1 LNCWFSFHG
10 QAAVEAG
17 FIVNKH
23 IFVDNLHEDTVVAQR
38 VVFSAMQ
45 YYGGM
50 LKVPLTA
57 GLLQSVRSSS
67 HRRRLAVEASKQKHA
82 SEATSK
88 KRKAAL
94 ELQLSAI

>member
-1 LNCWFSFHG
+1 MRTPSLHNEWFSL
-10 QAAVEAG
+10 
-17 FIVNKH
+17 
-23 IFVDNLHEDTVVAQR
+23 LHNIYSSV
-38 VVFSAMQ
+38 
-45 YYGGM
+45 
-50 LKVPLTA
+50 LNVPLTA

-67 HRRRLAVEASKQKHA
+67 HRRRLAVEADKQKLS